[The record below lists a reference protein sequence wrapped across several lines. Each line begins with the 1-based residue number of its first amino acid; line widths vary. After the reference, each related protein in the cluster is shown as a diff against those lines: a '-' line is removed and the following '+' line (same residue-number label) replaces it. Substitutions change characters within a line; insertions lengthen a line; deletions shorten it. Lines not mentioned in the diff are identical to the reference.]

1 MSLEIHEECGGGSSR
16 SDTQNLTP
24 TLGSGIQARHWHNG
38 TDLHLA
44 AREGDGEALRRA
56 LDEAATDP
64 TRKGGESAAAAAEAG
79 ETPLIAAAEKG
90 HLEVVVE
97 LLRHLDAQGLAAKN
111 RAGYDALHVAARQG
125 HHAVVQEMLV
135 HNRMLA
141 ITYGPANTTPL
152 ISAAMWGHAEVVKL
166 LLELDH
172 SGLVKMAKDNG
183 KTAIHFAARQGHTE
197 IVKAL
202 LEKDP
207 LLARR
212 TDKKG
217 QTALHMAAKGT
228 NCDVLRAIV
237 DVDPA
242 VCMLPDRDGR
252 TVLHIAT
259 KERRVE
265 IVIGLLQL
273 PDVNVNA
280 LTREHITAY
289 DIAEGMPLSERSTEI
304 KIILSQHG
312 AVGFMELDKPRV
324 QKTAVA
330 IAHTQLEQMSTTD
343 KDNNR
348 CLNLGVICWSC
359 PKTIES

>member
-1 MSLEIHEECGGGSSR
+1 MSLEIHEECGGGSR
-16 SDTQNLTP
+16 AGTQ
-24 TLGSGIQARHWHNG
+24 TLGSGIQARHRHNG

-44 AREGDGEALRRA
+44 AREGGGEA
-56 LDEAATDP
+56 LDEAATEP
-64 TRKGGESAAAAAEAG
+64 TTKGGESAAAAEAG

-90 HLEVVVE
+90 HLEAVVE
-97 LLRHLDAQGLAAKN
+97 LLRHVDAQGLTAKN

-141 ITYGPANTTPL
+141 ITFGPANTTPL

-166 LLELDH
+166 LLELDD

-183 KTAIHFAARQGHTE
+183 KTAIHFAARQGHAE

-207 LLARR
+207 SLARR

-217 QTALHMAAKGT
+217 QTALHMAVKGT
-228 NCDVLRAIV
+228 NCDVLRAII
-237 DVDPA
+237 DADPA
-242 VCMLPDRDGR
+242 ICMLPDRDG
-252 TVLHIAT
+252 
-259 KERRVE
+259 KKRRVE
-265 IVIGLLQL
+265 L

-280 LTREHITAY
+280 LTRERITAY

-312 AVGFMELDKPRV
+312 AVGFMELGKLRV

-330 IAHTQLEQMSTTD
+330 IAHTQLEQMRTTD
-343 KDNNR
+343 KDKNL